1 VLGTN
6 LIKFVIPALHNSLN
20 KKNKKVKI
28 GIVCYPTFGGSGV
41 VATELGIALG
51 KKGHEVHFITSKQ
64 PVRLNALTNNIH
76 FHEVFVEEYPLFHF
90 QPYELALSSK
100 LVAIVERYG
109 LDILHVHYA
118 IPHAYA
124 AYMAKQMLKE
134 KGIEIPIVTTLHGT
148 DITLVG
154 SHPFYKP
161 AVEFSINNSD
171 VVTAVSQSLRN
182 DTLRLFDIKKDIEV
196 IYNFIDFDK
205 YPGIDDVDCERNTL
219 ANDDE
224 KIIVHV
230 SNFRPVKR
238 ISDVITVFAK
248 IQKEIPSKLLMVG
261 DGPEREHADL
271 LAKKLGVRDQIL
283 FLGNSNEVNK
293 ILCYADLFL
302 LPSET
307 ESFGLA
313 ALEAM
318 AAKTPVISSN
328 SGGLPEVN
336 VHSVTGFTSN
346 VGDTDDMAKNAI
358 YILEDDTRLQEFKVK
373 AQEFAKQFSIE
384 NVLPLY
390 EEVYRTIKVGCC

>member
-1 VLGTN
+1 M
-6 LIKFVIPALHNSLN
+6 
-20 KKNKKVKI
+20 KI
-28 GIVCYPTFGGSGV
+28 GIVCYPTWGGSGV

-64 PVRLNALTNNIH
+64 PVRLNFLTENIH
-76 FHEVFVEEYPLFHF
+76 FHEVFVEEYPLFHY

-100 LVAIVERYG
+100 LVSIVERYG

-154 SHPFYKP
+154 SHPFYKT

-171 VVTAVSQSLRN
+171 VVTAVSENLRN

-196 IYNFIDFDK
+196 IYNFIDFEK
-205 YPGIDDVDCERNTL
+205 YPNIKDKDCKRIAIAEE
-219 ANDDE
+219 DE

-238 ISDVITVFAK
+238 IKDVITVFDK
-248 IQKEIPSKLLMVG
+248 IQKVMPAKLLLVG
-261 DGPEREHADL
+261 DGPERESADL
-271 LAKKLGVRDQIL
+271 QVKQLGIREKVL
-283 FLGNSNEVNK
+283 FLGNSDEVNK

-302 LPSET
+302 LPSQT

-346 VGDTDDMAKNAI
+346 VGDTGTMAKNAI
-358 YILEDDTRLQEFKVK
+358 YILEDDQRLEEFKIRAHENARK
-373 AQEFAKQFSIE
+373 FSIE
-384 NVLPLY
+384 KILPLY
-390 EEVYRTIKVGCC
+390 EEVYRAVKVGCC